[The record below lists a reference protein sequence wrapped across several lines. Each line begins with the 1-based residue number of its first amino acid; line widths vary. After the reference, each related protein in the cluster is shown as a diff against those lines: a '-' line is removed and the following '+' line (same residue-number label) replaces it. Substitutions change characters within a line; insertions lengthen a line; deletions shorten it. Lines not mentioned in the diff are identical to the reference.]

1 MHDMVGT
8 ILLHYLTMEVY
19 NVETYLLY
27 EPLSER
33 MYPLDFVSLLNYIHC
48 ILVVV
53 LFVSLAKAT

>member
-1 MHDMVGT
+1 MVGT

-33 MYPLDFVSLLNYIHC
+33 MYPLDFVS
-48 ILVVV
+48 
-53 LFVSLAKAT
+53 SS